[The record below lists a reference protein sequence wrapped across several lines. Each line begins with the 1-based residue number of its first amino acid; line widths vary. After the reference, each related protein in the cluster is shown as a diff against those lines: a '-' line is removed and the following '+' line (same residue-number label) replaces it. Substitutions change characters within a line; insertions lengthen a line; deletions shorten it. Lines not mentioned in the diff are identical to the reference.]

1 MYLLSIYTNGIEQEF
16 RVMQNVVADNYHLPL
31 LFISHVLKLKEK
43 HLITLSKT
51 WKNHPTIYQL
61 TCSIITFTFPRWIH
75 KLWNI
80 YFFQDKHKH
89 KFKKRLLKMTTYEEK
104 WYNIQ
109 QNDSQTNLFHI
120 KTNEKIEISNHIMTL
135 KIIIIEYWHE
145 DLQLIKANKNIFLDP
160 NKWVSNQHLRTNM
173 QIL

>member
-1 MYLLSIYTNGIEQEF
+1 
-16 RVMQNVVADNYHLPL
+16 
-31 LFISHVLKLKEK
+31 
-43 HLITLSKT
+43 
-51 WKNHPTIYQL
+51 
-61 TCSIITFTFPRWIH
+61 
-75 KLWNI
+75 
-80 YFFQDKHKH
+80 
-89 KFKKRLLKMTTYEEK
+89 MTTYEEK